1 MHHRCDRK
9 AVLHRMVIYGARREN
24 RAGVNVHRPEF
35 QKHET
40 GLFRRKSV
48 RITHSVDLNLA
59 FRIRRHITRSGDW
72 DELALAVAAV
82 SRELGAAGERSWL
95 HFMRFVL
102 VHDSKDTAAAPK
114 PKLLLED
121 REAAHA
127 KSEKLK
133 LTSRTSLVKYG
144 F

>member
-1 MHHRCDRK
+1 MLD
-9 AVLHRMVIYGARREN
+9 
-24 RAGVNVHRPEF
+24 
-35 QKHET
+35 
-40 GLFRRKSV
+40 
-48 RITHSVDLNLA
+48 
-59 FRIRRHITRSGDW
+59 
-72 DELALAVAAV
+72 
-82 SRELGAAGERSWL
+82 AAGERSWL

-102 VHDSKDTAAAPK
+102 VHDGKDTAAAPK

>member
-1 MHHRCDRK
+1 MHHRCDGK
-9 AVLHRMVIYGARREN
+9 AVLHGMVIYGARREN

-48 RITHSVDLNLA
+48 RVTHSVDLNLVC
-59 FRIRRHITRSGDW
+59 RIRRHITRSGDW

-82 SRELGAAGERSWL
+82 SRVLGAAGKRSWL

-102 VHDSKDTAAAPK
+102 VHDGKGRRRRPETKAIA
-114 PKLLLED
+114 
-121 REAAHA
+121 
-127 KSEKLK
+127 
-133 LTSRTSLVKYG
+133 
-144 F
+144 